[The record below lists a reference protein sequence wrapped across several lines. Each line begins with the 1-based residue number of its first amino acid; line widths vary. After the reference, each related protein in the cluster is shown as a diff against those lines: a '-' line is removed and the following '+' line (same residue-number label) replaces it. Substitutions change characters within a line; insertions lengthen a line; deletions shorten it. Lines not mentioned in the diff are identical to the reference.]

1 MLVRVKGVLRQAAS
15 FAVIAAMVYPAV
27 SDSPR
32 VPTLR
37 AVSAMEAQEENVVGM
52 QGGAGTIV
60 VKSGCNLCVGTALGL
75 GAGSV
80 VGLIAGFGWLWPLYG
95 ICAGLCYIGYA

>member
-1 MLVRVKGVLRQAAS
+1 MRATTVLRHVAS

-27 SDSPR
+27 SGPPH

-37 AVSAMEAQEENVVGM
+37 AEGVMEAQQEDNVIGM

-60 VKSGCNLCVGTALGL
+60 AKSGCNVCVGTALGL

-80 VGLIAGFGWLWPLYG
+80 VGFFASFGWLWPVYL
-95 ICAGLCYIGYA
+95 ICGGLCYVGYA